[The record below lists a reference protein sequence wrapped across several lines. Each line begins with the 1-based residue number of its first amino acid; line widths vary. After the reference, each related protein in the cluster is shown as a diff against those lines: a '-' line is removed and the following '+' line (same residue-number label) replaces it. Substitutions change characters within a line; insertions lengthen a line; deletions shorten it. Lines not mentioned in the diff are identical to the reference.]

1 MRTTVDIDAHLLRRL
16 RADAD
21 RRGVS
26 FKEALNRVLRLGLE
40 QPDLDA
46 GPYVCPTFDMGAS
59 LRPLDKALAL
69 ADALED
75 EELARKLALRK

>member
-21 RRGVS
+21 RQGVS

-40 QPDLDA
+40 QPYLDA
-46 GPYVCPTFDMGAS
+46 APYACPTFDMGS
-59 LRPLDKALAL
+59 PLRPLDRALAL
-69 ADALED
+69 ADAIED
-75 EELARKLALRK
+75 EARKLALRR

>member
-40 QPDLDA
+40 QPDLDV
-46 GPYVCPTFDMGAS
+46 GPYVCPTFDMGAP